1 MASDSPRPE
10 TAFDYGLLYRWF
22 FVVSIILGLLATL
35 VAVLTNPPY
44 YGSEGGVAAAI
55 STNATSSD
63 LMDQAHVIAEVVA
76 SYLLPV
82 SFLVMA
88 WLAMRGAPLL
98 ATIGAALA
106 FLGLTPLA
114 VFAGED
120 SLYYDIAR
128 IGDGSTLVTM
138 AQRFNG
144 DGVMNYYNLMFVVG
158 TVLAPVFIG
167 AALWRARVI
176 QVWAA
181 ICLIVGRFTVLLYPL
196 VPYRILIIILM
207 AGFLALF
214 VGSVPAAIALAR
226 GRTGPR
232 MVAV

>member
-1 MASDSPRPE
+1 MAVRGLRPK
-10 TAFDYGLLYRWF
+10 TAIDYGALYRWF

-63 LMDQAHVIAEVVA
+63 LMDQAHVISEVIA

-82 SFLVMA
+82 GFLVMA
-88 WLAMRGAPLL
+88 WLALRGAPLL

-106 FLGLTPLA
+106 FLGLTPVA
-114 VFAGED
+114 AFAGED

-128 IGDGSTLVTM
+128 AGGAPALVAM

-176 QVWAA
+176 PAWAA
-181 ICLIVGRFTVLLYPL
+181 ICLIVGRLPVFLFPF
-196 VPYRILIIILM
+196 VPYHALIIILM
-207 AGFLALF
+207 VGFVALF
-214 VGSVPAAIALAR
+214 VGSVPAAVALVR
-226 GRTGPR
+226 KKSR
-232 MVAV
+232 